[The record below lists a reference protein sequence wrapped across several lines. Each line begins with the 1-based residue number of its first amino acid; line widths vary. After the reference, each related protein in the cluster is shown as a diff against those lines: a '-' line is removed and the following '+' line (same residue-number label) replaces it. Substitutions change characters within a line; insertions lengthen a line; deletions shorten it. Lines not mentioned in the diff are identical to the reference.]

1 MYSLKRKVV
10 FPIIIPR
17 YMLYLSAFL
26 PTCIPTYLHSYL
38 PVYLP
43 TYLPTYNN
51 TIFFKALMVVVA
63 FPQRW
68 AFSVRARQRSKAWIT
83 LKDLNRMQFISF
95 NHIYKYLS
103 WRPCLFAAWVCSHQ
117 IETLTE
123 NKIIF
128 LLQIWTFSLLHLT
141 QVLLSPIGVIFT
153 TLLYLILH

>member
-38 PVYLP
+38 PAYLP

-95 NHIYKYLS
+95 NHIYKY
-103 WRPCLFAAWVCSHQ
+103 
-117 IETLTE
+117 
-123 NKIIF
+123 
-128 LLQIWTFSLLHLT
+128 
-141 QVLLSPIGVIFT
+141 IFT
-153 TLLYLILH
+153 VKDYIFSGLFREGLAYLLLGFAHTR